1 MKYARTVLGLRGLS
15 VSTGSLSFQ
24 HPPSLASPCLGEAG
38 MLGLEEGQATSK
50 ALLQELHVG
59 GRGRVFKGR

>member
-1 MKYARTVLGLRGLS
+1 MKYARTALGLSG
-15 VSTGSLSFQ
+15 Q
-24 HPPSLASPCLGEAG
+24 HWKPFFPAPPPSLASPCLGEAG